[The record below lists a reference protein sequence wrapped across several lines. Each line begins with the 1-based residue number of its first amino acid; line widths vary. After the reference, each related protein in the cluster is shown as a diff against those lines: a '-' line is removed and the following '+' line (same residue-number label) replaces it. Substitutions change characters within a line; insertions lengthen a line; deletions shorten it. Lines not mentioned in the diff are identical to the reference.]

1 MKAIILSLLLTLSI
15 TTAQTEPDPSSFF
28 PSAVGNVWEYRTQNS
43 TYKSEI
49 TRDSI
54 GTDNS
59 RFLFYA
65 SYFNSKRALH
75 KIDTLNN
82 VYTIHASIDTILY
95 HYYKLDAELGE
106 TWKVRKDPPGTL
118 ARVDKIYTANI
129 FGEERCIKEIGYYR
143 PPPPFEDTTITE
155 DAVYE
160 SYTLLVSGIGEF
172 YEFDLESGPVRVLQG
187 CIIDGDTLGV
197 ITSVK
202 DNNNDILPNDIA
214 LFQNY
219 PNPFNPATNIEYAIN
234 YPGNVN
240 LTVYDVLGRKV
251 TTLVNEYQSTGTY
264 QVQFS
269 VKDNQLS
276 SGIYLYR
283 LTINNTTRTKKMILQ
298 K

>member
-1 MKAIILSLLLTLSI
+1 MKVIVLSLLLTLSI
-15 TTAQTEPDPSSFF
+15 TTAQTDEPDPSSFF
-28 PSAVGNVWEYRTQNS
+28 PSAVGNVWEYSTQNS

-82 VYTIHASIDTILY
+82 VYTIHTSIDTILY

-106 TWKVRKDPPGTL
+106 TWKVEWDRRRQM
-118 ARVDKIYTANI
+118 ARVDNIYTAYLW
-129 FGEERCIKEIGYYR
+129 GAERYIKEIGYYR
-143 PPPPFEDTTITE
+143 LVYPDSTIT
-155 DAVYE
+155 DNSVHE
-160 SYTLLVSGIGEF
+160 SYVLLISGIGEY
-172 YEFDLESGPVRVLQG
+172 YEFDFESGPVRVLQG
-187 CIIDGDTLGV
+187 CIIDGDTLGI

-202 DNNNDILPNDIA
+202 DTDQDILPNDIA

-219 PNPFNPATNIEYAIN
+219 PNPFNPTTNIEYTIN
-234 YPGNVN
+234 YPGKVN
-240 LTVYDVLGRKV
+240 LTVYDALGRKV
-251 TTLVNEYQSTGTY
+251 VTLIDKHQSTGRYTIR
-264 QVQFS
+264 FS
-269 VKDNQLS
+269 ADDYQLS

-283 LTINNTTRTKKMILQ
+283 LTVNKTTVTKKMILQ